1 MIIEDVI
8 AQDDEETGFALD
20 RMRVQALWE
29 RRTIEGVGYL
39 VKLDH
44 AGSDYRPELG
54 VQGRYGATWVFGEL
68 RYGRLHPA
76 QSTLYRALRRL
87 EDRGALQSRW
97 ESIEE
102 SQVDGRD
109 GPPRRYYTITATGVA
124 AAKAAVAN
132 SERAQRAAA
141 WQTWVPSFESR

>member
-1 MIIEDVI
+1 
-8 AQDDEETGFALD
+8 
-20 RMRVQALWE
+20 MR
-29 RRTIEGVGYL
+29 RRGDTELVTNE
-39 VKLDH
+39 VKLLLSAISMTTSGDSEFH
-44 AGSDYRPELG
+44 GYSLAKELA
-54 VQGRYGATWVFGEL
+54 RLEGAHT
-68 RYGRLHPA
+68 PMS

>member
-1 MIIEDVI
+1 
-8 AQDDEETGFALD
+8 
-20 RMRVQALWE
+20 MR
-29 RRTIEGVGYL
+29 RRGDTELVTNE
-39 VKLDH
+39 VKLLLAAISMTTSGDSEFH
-44 AGSDYRPELG
+44 GYSLAKELA
-54 VQGRYGATWVFGEL
+54 RLEGAHT
-68 RYGRLHPA
+68 PMS

-124 AAKAAVAN
+124 AAKAAVAD
-132 SERAQRAAA
+132 SERAQRTAA

>member
-1 MIIEDVI
+1 MTTSGDSEFHGYSL
-8 AQDDEETGFALD
+8 AKELARL
-20 RMRVQALWE
+20 
-29 RRTIEGVGYL
+29 EGA
-39 VKLDH
+39 H
-44 AGSDYRPELG
+44 TPMS
-54 VQGRYGATWVFGEL
+54 
-68 RYGRLHPA
+68 

-87 EDRGALQSRW
+87 EGRGALQSRW

-141 WQTWVPSFESR
+141 WQTWVPGFEGR

>member
-1 MIIEDVI
+1 
-8 AQDDEETGFALD
+8 
-20 RMRVQALWE
+20 MR
-29 RRTIEGVGYL
+29 RRGDTELVTNE
-39 VKLDH
+39 VKLLLAAISMTTSGDSEFH
-44 AGSDYRPELG
+44 GYSLAKELA
-54 VQGRYGATWVFGEL
+54 RLEGAHT
-68 RYGRLHPA
+68 PMS

-87 EDRGALQSRW
+87 EGRGALQSRW

>member
-1 MIIEDVI
+1 
-8 AQDDEETGFALD
+8 
-20 RMRVQALWE
+20 MR
-29 RRTIEGVGYL
+29 RRGDTELVTNE
-39 VKLDH
+39 VKLLLAAISMTTSGDSEFH
-44 AGSDYRPELG
+44 GYSLAKELAHLE
-54 VQGRYGATWVFGEL
+54 GAHT
-68 RYGRLHPA
+68 PMS

>member
-1 MIIEDVI
+1 
-8 AQDDEETGFALD
+8 
-20 RMRVQALWE
+20 MR
-29 RRTIEGVGYL
+29 RRGDTELVTNE
-39 VKLDH
+39 VKLLLAAISMTTSGDSEFH
-44 AGSDYRPELG
+44 GYSLAKELA
-54 VQGRYGATWVFGEL
+54 RLEGAHT
-68 RYGRLHPA
+68 PMS

-124 AAKAAVAN
+124 AAKVAVAD

-141 WQTWVPSFESR
+141 WQTWVPSFENR

>member
-1 MIIEDVI
+1 
-8 AQDDEETGFALD
+8 
-20 RMRVQALWE
+20 MR
-29 RRTIEGVGYL
+29 RRGDTELVTNE
-39 VKLDH
+39 VKLLLAAISMTTSGDSEFH
-44 AGSDYRPELG
+44 GYSLAKELA
-54 VQGRYGATWVFGEL
+54 RLEGAHT
-68 RYGRLHPA
+68 PMS

-141 WQTWVPSFESR
+141 WQTWVPSFENR

>member
-1 MIIEDVI
+1 
-8 AQDDEETGFALD
+8 
-20 RMRVQALWE
+20 MR
-29 RRTIEGVGYL
+29 RRGDTELVTNE
-39 VKLDH
+39 VKLLLAAISMTTSGDSEFH
-44 AGSDYRPELG
+44 GYSLAKELA
-54 VQGRYGATWVFGEL
+54 RLEGAHT
-68 RYGRLHPA
+68 PMS

-109 GPPRRYYTITATGVA
+109 GPPRRYYTITATGVV
-124 AAKAAVAN
+124 AAKAAVAD

-141 WQTWVPSFESR
+141 WQTWVPSFENR

>member
-1 MIIEDVI
+1 
-8 AQDDEETGFALD
+8 
-20 RMRVQALWE
+20 MR
-29 RRTIEGVGYL
+29 RRGDTELVTNE
-39 VKLDH
+39 VKLLLAAISMTTSGDSEFH
-44 AGSDYRPELG
+44 GYSLAKELA
-54 VQGRYGATWVFGEL
+54 RLEGAHT
-68 RYGRLHPA
+68 PMS

-132 SERAQRAAA
+132 SERAQRAAV

>member
-1 MIIEDVI
+1 
-8 AQDDEETGFALD
+8 
-20 RMRVQALWE
+20 MR
-29 RRTIEGVGYL
+29 RRGDTELVTNE
-39 VKLDH
+39 VKLLLAAISMTTSGDSEFH
-44 AGSDYRPELG
+44 GYSLAKELA
-54 VQGRYGATWVFGEL
+54 RLEGAHT
-68 RYGRLHPA
+68 PMS

>member
-1 MIIEDVI
+1 
-8 AQDDEETGFALD
+8 
-20 RMRVQALWE
+20 MR
-29 RRTIEGVGYL
+29 RRGDTELVTNE
-39 VKLDH
+39 VKLLLAAISMTTSGDSEFH
-44 AGSDYRPELG
+44 GYSLAKELA
-54 VQGRYGATWVFGEL
+54 RLEGAHT
-68 RYGRLHPA
+68 PMS

-87 EDRGALQSRW
+87 ENRGALQSRW

-141 WQTWVPSFESR
+141 WQTWVPSFENR

>member
-1 MIIEDVI
+1 
-8 AQDDEETGFALD
+8 
-20 RMRVQALWE
+20 MR
-29 RRTIEGVGYL
+29 RRGDTELVTNE
-39 VKLDH
+39 VKLLLAAISMTTSGDSEFH
-44 AGSDYRPELG
+44 GYSLAKELA
-54 VQGRYGATWVFGEL
+54 RLEGAHT
-68 RYGRLHPA
+68 PMS

-87 EDRGALQSRW
+87 ENRGALQSRW

>member
-1 MIIEDVI
+1 
-8 AQDDEETGFALD
+8 
-20 RMRVQALWE
+20 MR
-29 RRTIEGVGYL
+29 RRGDTELVTNE
-39 VKLDH
+39 VKLLLAAISMTTSGDSEFH
-44 AGSDYRPELG
+44 GYSLAKELA
-54 VQGRYGATWVFGEL
+54 RLEGAHT
-68 RYGRLHPA
+68 PMS

-124 AAKAAVAN
+124 AAQAAVAN

-141 WQTWVPSFESR
+141 WQTWVPSFENR